1 MKEKQKGLEE
11 KVRHNTEACRHSDTE
26 RECNSQKLKKKNPHT
41 FKNKF
46 SFENILQKSLAVSL
60 ACSSSVNLKYS
71 LRREIKKKWMFHFI
85 SGVILRNVILHAL
98 QTVV

>member
-11 KVRHNTEACRHSDTE
+11 KVRHNTEAGRHSDTE

-46 SFENILQKSLAVSL
+46 SFENILQKSLAVSFGL
-60 ACSSSVNLKYS
+60 QFFSESEVFPQERN
-71 LRREIKKKWMFHFI
+71 KKKWMFHFI